1 MQVAKR
7 NNDIQIMKEAEME
20 FSCEGKTY
28 PWMNRVAVRYKDRG
42 IVADEIC
49 PKYETRGLAAQV
61 RAAIMNGANWVKY
74 HL

>member
-1 MQVAKR
+1 
-7 NNDIQIMKEAEME
+7 ME

-49 PKYETRGLAAQV
+49 PKYETRGLAARCVLHHEWCQLGEV
-61 RAAIMNGANWVKY
+61 SSLESGNRTDRESS
-74 HL
+74 